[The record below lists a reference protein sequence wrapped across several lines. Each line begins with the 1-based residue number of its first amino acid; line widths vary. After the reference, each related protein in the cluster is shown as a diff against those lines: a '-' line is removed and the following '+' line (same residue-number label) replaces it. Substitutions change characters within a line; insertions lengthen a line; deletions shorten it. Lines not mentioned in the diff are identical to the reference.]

1 MTITLIAVAIAG
13 IVLVSFYAYY
23 GGFQTVS
30 CRMEEQGGEIL
41 VYKPMKGDYAQ
52 SGKVMDE
59 IYYALLNDFEI
70 ETFKGFGIYYD
81 NPRKVEKSQLRSEV
95 GCILEPQDSSR
106 IEELKKHFEVR
117 RFPEKTYVVTEFPNK
132 GKLSV
137 MMGIFKVYPAIS
149 KYFKSEGLDEKGAVM
164 EIYDVPN
171 QTIIYRKDPASE
183 S

>member
-1 MTITLIAVAIAG
+1 
-13 IVLVSFYAYY
+13 
-23 GGFQTVS
+23 
-30 CRMEEQGGEIL
+30 
-41 VYKPMKGDYAQ
+41 
-52 SGKVMDE
+52 
-59 IYYALLNDFEI
+59 
-70 ETFKGFGIYYD
+70 
-81 NPRKVEKSQLRSEV
+81 
-95 GCILEPQDSSR
+95 
-106 IEELKKHFEVR
+106 
-117 RFPEKTYVVTEFPNK
+117 YVVTEFPNK